1 MRLALRPGHARP
13 AFYGLAGLLLV
24 LVGSLALALK
34 SPLIVAGA
42 LACGLILLATMHQ
55 LLAQAE
61 DRALGSEQ
69 STEAARLDLQKIQA
83 SQASRSTDLALLG
96 RYGNLLIGCTDLAE
110 ALQISEQMLSLLLP
124 DSAGTIYPLID
135 GEGLAEA
142 THLWGIHAGNT
153 HSQASAED
161 CWCMQRKRMH
171 LGNSGSS
178 ESLCAHVALVD
189 GGEAF
194 SAACI
199 PLIAQGES
207 LGWIYL
213 STHGIG
219 AFPKLQVA
227 VAAADQLAL
236 ALANLKLRQSLR
248 DLSVRDP
255 LTGLFNRRYLS
266 ESLGRELSRSK
277 RRGLSLA
284 VLAFDLDHFK
294 DFNDSF
300 GHPAGDAVL
309 VAFARILQ
317 SYSRSEDI
325 ACRQGG
331 EEFVLI
337 APEME
342 IGVAL
347 RRASELM
354 LVLAAMDVMHE
365 GQLLPKLTTS
375 IGVAVFPQ
383 HGQTPESLLLQADQ
397 ALYEAKAQGR
407 NRVMVASTPDAVD
420 ETGAGDE
427 LPGLA

>member
-1 MRLALRPGHARP
+1 MGPALRNGHARP

-24 LVGSLALALK
+24 LVASLALALK
-34 SPLIVAGA
+34 SPLVLAGS
-42 LACGLILLATMHQ
+42 LACGLILIAAMHQ

-61 DRALGSEQ
+61 QRALGSEQ
-69 STEAARLDLQKIQA
+69 SAEAARLDLQNIQA
-83 SQASRSTDLALLG
+83 SQESRSTDLALLG

-161 CWCMQRKRMH
+161 CWCMQHKRMH
-171 LGNSGSS
+171 LSNSASP
-178 ESLCAHVALVD
+178 ESLCAHVATNEGSD
-189 GGEAF
+189 AF
-194 SAACI
+194 IAACI
-199 PLIAQGES
+199 PLVAQGES

-213 STHGIG
+213 SAHGAG

-266 ESLGRELSRSK
+266 ESLGRELARSK
-277 RRGLSLA
+277 RRGLPLA

-337 APEME
+337 APEMD

-347 RRASELM
+347 RRAGELM
-354 LVLAAMDVMHE
+354 RMLAGMDVMHE

-375 IGVAVFPQ
+375 IGVAICPE
-383 HGQTPESLLLQADQ
+383 HGETPDGLLHQADQ

-407 NRVMVASTPDAVD
+407 NRVMVASAP
-420 ETGAGDE
+420 GLG
-427 LPGLA
+427 LPGAA